1 VSTREPRSCRRE
13 EADSRKP
20 FSADLHRRLR
30 VRLGLFS
37 SANLDE
43 RPADAYAAQMELR
56 HLRYFVAV
64 GEAENI
70 SRAALKLHVS
80 QPALSRQIRDLEDE
94 LGFLLLTRDA
104 KSVRLTEAGRA
115 FLTEAR
121 AALQCVED
129 AVHTARA
136 IATGAR
142 GELHVGYAPSLTARF
157 LPPTLRAFQALSPEV
172 RVKLHDLSTE
182 EMLAGLR
189 DGTLQIAFVVRL
201 TPAMLRGLRFEELA
215 RDPFYLAVA
224 PKHPLAARRSV
235 KLVEAAREPLIT
247 YSRKDYPEAHE
258 NLATMFAA
266 IKSKPRIAEEHDSV
280 SSLIAAVEAG
290 NGVAI
295 APQSLACTA
304 GPRLKLIP
312 FSPALAPLVVGA
324 AWMKN
329 GLTPAGERFLTC
341 AREAAGA
348 ARM

>member
-1 VSTREPRSCRRE
+1 
-13 EADSRKP
+13 
-20 FSADLHRRLR
+20 
-30 VRLGLFS
+30 
-37 SANLDE
+37 
-43 RPADAYAAQMELR
+43 MELR
-56 HLRYFVAV
+56 HLRYFIAV
-64 GEAENI
+64 GEEENV

-80 QPALSRQIRDLEDE
+80 QPGLSRQIRDLEDE

-104 KSVRLTEAGRA
+104 KSVRLTEAGRV

-121 AALQCVED
+121 AALQRAED
-129 AVHTARA
+129 AVKTARA

-157 LPPTLRAFQALSPEV
+157 LPGTLRAFQARSPGL

-189 DGTLQIAFVVRL
+189 EGGLQMAFVVRL
-201 TPAMLRGLRFEELA
+201 TAAMLRGLRFEELA
-215 RDPFYLAVA
+215 RDPFCLAVA
-224 PKHPLAARRSV
+224 PKHPLAGRRTV
-235 KLVEAAREPLIT
+235 MLAEAAREPLIT
-247 YSRKDYPEAHE
+247 YSRKDYPDAHE
-258 NLATMFAA
+258 NLAAMFSTL
-266 IKSKPRIAEEHDSV
+266 KSKPRIAEEHDSV

-324 AWMKN
+324 AWIKN
-329 GLTPAGERFLTC
+329 GLTPAAERFLTC
-341 AREAAGA
+341 ARETVAAK
-348 ARM
+348 